1 MKKKLRLSNCKAKKE
16 EGRGKMEGE
25 ERRYECF
32 WSRYHCQ
39 SEEAQGYNI
48 LEKNHLATFGRQNDV
63 GKFVLLSIFN

>member
-1 MKKKLRLSNCKAKKE
+1 
-16 EGRGKMEGE
+16 MEGE